1 MLQDRMANSSIGV
14 HLEVADG
21 ADPPPARPAAGGTGA
36 AATASGAHAVIKQPG
51 GYQPWLGL
59 G

>member
-21 ADPPPARPAAGGTGA
+21 ADPPQPDPPPGALGPQLPPAGPMR
-36 AATASGAHAVIKQPG
+36 
-51 GYQPWLGL
+51 
-59 G
+59 